1 MQSWGRE
8 RMWVTVSCRVVKKC
22 LTSCDVW
29 QRPEVCEGRLM
40 ENLGR
45 GQHLQWHGG
54 DSMFD
59 VTKETTVNE
68 QEED

>member
-1 MQSWGRE
+1 MISG
-8 RMWVTVSCRVVKKC
+8 
-22 LTSCDVW
+22 
-29 QRPEVCEGRLM
+29 QRPGTSEGRPT

-45 GQHLQWHGG
+45 GQQLRWHGG

-59 VTKETTVNE
+59 VTKETAVNE